1 MKRLFTFM
9 AIVMAVSLTF
19 AQAPLAK
26 KRAAASHK
34 LERMADGKE
43 LAKKAKETKEK
54 QAVLAAK
61 AAAADETSSS
71 LLRKKAV
78 NKGLFN
84 SVEGVEGKVI
94 APVWRGGFKNELA
107 NASYKST
114 ARKTTTQ
121 EGNVTVTTDENGIIT
136 DVAGVEPKLYQRA
149 ATGTAYYLSNGSMNM
164 TTQSGMVTVVEDG
177 DNVYIQNPIT
187 RYTIDAWVKGTKSG
201 NVITVP
207 TRQLL
212 AYNAQYN
219 ATVSLRWGV
228 ITAEGSIGVADDHAE
243 AFTFTVNGNVLT
255 LEGSAAW
262 DQTADAYYMGAFWD
276 DDNSATGYGDA
287 ETVLTY
293 DPTYVAP
300 STDLV
305 ELPTGAEATGW
316 YMNAVAVSSDGE
328 TPVNNQAVNVAFFGN
343 DVYVQGISEDFPNAW
358 VKGTIDGTTITFDK
372 FQYVGKYSSY
382 DCWFIGV
389 DATGESAVIKDAVAT
404 YDATA
409 KTITFVDD
417 VLINAAADRIYY
429 LNWYT
434 DVVLSAENVVIEEP
448 VITDLTAELPYSNT
462 FETEE
467 EQAQAAIY
475 DANDDQSTFSF
486 DKNNTTG
493 NTTAR
498 YRYSTSSNAD
508 DYLVFP
514 GVALKAG
521 TTYKVSVDAAAY
533 GSSYP
538 ERLEVVAGKVAKASE
553 LTLPV
558 IPATVVADKEFVTL
572 SNGEFTVEEDGTYFV
587 AVHAI
592 SDKDQFYLY
601 VDNFSISELDASAP
615 ATVSDLTVVADAQG
629 ANKATVSF
637 TVPALTTGGAAIT
650 EALNV
655 VVKREGE
662 EIMSGEKAAGE
673 TVSFEDEVAAAGYYT
688 YTVATS
694 YADHFGEEAA
704 LKAYIG
710 YDTPDVVNNVTATD
724 KSGSVA
730 LAWEAPVGGAE
741 GYPVNPADFKYNIY
755 PVEMVEFWGMTFPS
769 TDYSNPY
776 VTGLTETS
784 ATVEYDTN
792 SGDQGFT
799 YFAVTAENTTGE
811 SDDAY
816 GAVVTGAPYEMPVAE
831 SVAAGELSYW
841 WGYACDS
848 FNNQTSNSGLYT
860 SENASDGDG
869 GCFEMVAEVPGW
881 VELQSGKIALAGAV
895 NPTLTFD
902 YAAENETEITV
913 YVFTP
918 KGVNRVTSFTAG
930 TDYAAASVS
939 LVEFTNED
947 WVRVIICGT
956 FSAAGSAFIDNVR
969 VFNMLD
975 NNLVAKGIAAAS
987 SVQAG
992 EDVTVTVAVEN
1003 QGSKTAE
1010 AGAYTVDLYC
1020 NDAKVQTLEGT
1031 ELASNATTTFTFTE
1045 ATDVMTPSELVWKAV
1060 VVFEA
1065 DADQSNNT
1073 TATAKTV
1080 IKTNNYPA
1088 VTDLAAEK
1096 DGKAVKL
1103 TWSEPDVT
1111 SAQPTVVTDDF
1122 ESYEGFTTS
1131 AGDWTFVDVDDA
1143 EVGGFQN
1150 SSFTVNGVDILQS
1163 KQSFWVHDVTDATT
1177 WNQTFAAHSGNK
1189 YLGAMFRYDDGQTD
1203 DWAISPVLSGNAQI
1217 ISFYARSYSAEYPE
1231 IIEIL
1236 YSTGSTNTADFIS
1249 VKAATEVPAEWTEF
1263 TAELPEGAKYFA
1275 IRSCASGSFML
1286 LVDDVTYE
1294 ITEVPADLSIAGYNV
1309 YRDGVK
1315 LNAEPV
1321 EETTYTD
1328 ADAAAGEHA
1337 YVVTVVYTQGESK
1350 ASNVATVSVGTGIES
1365 MAAKA
1370 SKVSV
1375 SRQTITVANA
1385 EGQEVSIYTADGKTV
1400 YKAAGQALTS
1410 IRVESGVYVVKVG
1423 KTTMKAVVK

>member
-1 MKRLFTFM
+1 
-9 AIVMAVSLTF
+9 MAVSLTF
-19 AQAPLAK
+19 AQVPLAK
-26 KRAAASHK
+26 KSAAASHK

-107 NASYKST
+107 NAPYKST

-136 DVAGVEPKLYQRA
+136 DVAGVEPKTYLRSEA
-149 ATGTAYYLSNGSMNM
+149 GFAYYNNSGMRM
-164 TTQSGMVTVVEDG
+164 TTQSGAVTVVEDG
-177 DNVYIQNPIT
+177 DNIYIKNPISRLAT
-187 RYTIDAWVKGTKSG
+187 GAWVKGTKNG
-201 NVITVP
+201 NVITVAA
-207 TRQLL
+207 RQPLT
-212 AYNAQYN
+212 YEAQYS
-219 ATVSLRWGV
+219 TSVSLRWGAV
-228 ITAEGSIGVADDHAE
+228 KIDGTKVVFAAADDYAE
-243 AFTFTVNGNVLT
+243 AFTFTVDGNVLT
-255 LEGSAAW
+255 LEGTTAFDSN
-262 DQTADAYYMGAFWD
+262 QTADAYYMGSFWD
-276 DDNSATGYGDA
+276 DDNTNAGFGDA
-287 ETVLTY
+287 ETVLAY

-300 STDLV
+300 STELV

-316 YMNAVAVSSDGE
+316 YMNAVSVSSDSE

-358 VKGTIDGTTITFDK
+358 VKGTIDGTTITFNK

-389 DATGESAVIKDAVAT
+389 DATGETAVIKDAVAT

-429 LNWYT
+429 LNWYAN
-434 DVVLSAENVVIEEP
+434 VVVSAEETVIEEP
-448 VITDLTAELPYSNT
+448 VITELTAELPYSNT
-462 FETEE
+462 FETEA

-475 DANDDQSTFSF
+475 DANNDQSTFSF

-533 GSSYP
+533 GSNYP
-538 ERLEVVAGKVAKASE
+538 ERLEVVAGKVAKTSE

-615 ATVSDLTVVADAQG
+615 ATVSDLTVVANSRG

-637 TVPALTTGGAAIT
+637 TVPTQTVGGAAIT

-673 TVSFEDEVAAAGYYT
+673 TISFGDEVAAAGYYT

-704 LKAYIG
+704 LKVYIG
-710 YDTPDVVNNVTATD
+710 YDTPDVVNNVKATD
-724 KSGSVA
+724 RSGSVF
-730 LAWEAPVGGAE
+730 LSWSRPTGGAA
-741 GYPVNPADFKYNIY
+741 GYPVNFADFKYNVY

-769 TDYSNPY
+769 TDYENPY

-792 SGDQGFT
+792 SGEQGYT
-799 YFAVTAENTTGE
+799 YFAITAENTTGE

-816 GAVVTGAPYEMPVAE
+816 AAVVTGTPYEMPVAE

-841 WGYACDS
+841 WGYACTS
-848 FNNQTSNSGLYT
+848 FNYQTSKGGLYT

-869 GCFEMVAEVPGW
+869 GCFEMVAEVPSW

-902 YAAENETEITV
+902 YAAENEIEIKV

-918 KGVNRVTSFTAG
+918 KGVHQVATFTAG

-947 WVRVIICGT
+947 WVRVSICGT

-1045 ATDVMTPSELVWKAV
+1045 ATNVMTPSELVWKAV

-1073 TATAKTV
+1073 TATTKTT

-1103 TWSEPDVT
+1103 TWSEPDMT
-1111 SAQPTVVTDDF
+1111 AAQPTTITDDF

-1150 SSFTVNGVDILQS
+1150 SSFTVNGVDILKS

-1203 DWAISPVLSGNAQI
+1203 DWAISPVLSGNAQT
-1217 ISFYARSYSAEYPE
+1217 ISFYARSYSADYPE
-1231 IIEIL
+1231 KIEIL

-1294 ITEVPADLSIAGYNV
+1294 ITDVPADLSIAGYNV

-1370 SKVSV
+1370 FKVSV

>member
-637 TVPALTTGGAAIT
+637 TVPALTTGGAAVT

-816 GAVVTGAPYEMPVAE
+816 GAVVTGAPYEMPLFETVAN
-831 SVAAGELSYW
+831 GELSYW
-841 WGYACDS
+841 WGYASDS
-848 FNNQTSNSGLYT
+848 NQQYVEGGLYIG
-860 SENASDGDG
+860 EKGSDDG
-869 GCFEMVAEVPGW
+869 SSFEMYAGTAGW
-881 VELQSGKIALAGAV
+881 VNLQSGKIALAGAV

-902 YAAENETEITV
+902 YSAENETSLVVSVI
-913 YVFTP
+913 TP
-918 KGVNRVTSFTAG
+918 KGEKEVATFTAG
-930 TDYAAASVS
+930 ADFAPATVS
-939 LVEFTNED
+939 LVEFANED
-947 WVRVIICGT
+947 WVRVVITGT
-956 FSAAGSAFIDNVR
+956 FSSAGSAFIDNVR

-1045 ATDVMTPSELVWKAV
+1045 ATNVMTPSELVWKAV

>member
-1 MKRLFTFM
+1 
-9 AIVMAVSLTF
+9 MAVSLTF
-19 AQAPLAK
+19 AQVPLAK
-26 KRAAASHK
+26 KSAAASHK

-71 LLRKKAV
+71 QLRKKAV

-107 NASYKST
+107 NAPYKST

-149 ATGTAYYLSNGSMNM
+149 ATGTAYYSSNQSMKM

-177 DNVYIQNPIT
+177 DNVYIKNPIT
-187 RYTIDAWVKGTKSG
+187 RYTTGAWVKGTKND
-201 NVITVP
+201 NVIIVP

-228 ITAEGSIGVADDHAE
+228 VTAEGNIQAADANAEVFTYSID
-243 AFTFTVNGNVLT
+243 GNVLT
-255 LEGSAAW
+255 LEGTAAY
-262 DQTADAYYMGAFWD
+262 DGTADAYFMGAFWD
-276 DDNSATGYGDA
+276 DDNSPTGYGDA
-287 ETVLTY
+287 STVLTY

-300 STDLV
+300 STELV

-316 YMNAVAVSSDGE
+316 YMNAVSVSSDSE

-358 VKGTIDGTTITFDK
+358 VKGTIDGTTITFNK

-389 DATGESAVIKDAVAT
+389 DATGETAVIKDAVAT

-429 LNWYT
+429 LNWYAN
-434 DVVLSAENVVIEEP
+434 VVVSAEETVIEEP
-448 VITDLTAELPYSNT
+448 VITELTAELPYSNT
-462 FETEE
+462 FETEA

-475 DANDDQSTFSF
+475 DANNDQSTFSF

-533 GSSYP
+533 GSNYP

-615 ATVSDLTVVADAQG
+615 ATVSDLTVVANSRG

-637 TVPALTTGGAAIT
+637 TVPTQTVGGAAIT

-673 TVSFEDEVAAAGYYT
+673 TVSFGDEVAAAGYYT

-704 LKAYIG
+704 LKVYIG
-710 YDTPDVVNNVTATD
+710 YDTPDVVNNVKATD
-724 KSGSVA
+724 RSGSVF
-730 LAWEAPVGGAE
+730 LSWSRPTGGAA
-741 GYPVNPADFKYNIY
+741 GYPVNFADFKYNVY

-769 TDYSNPY
+769 TDYENPY

-792 SGDQGFT
+792 SGEQGYT
-799 YFAVTAENTTGE
+799 YFAITAENTTGE

-816 GAVVTGAPYEMPVAE
+816 AAVVTGTPYEMPVAE

-841 WGYACDS
+841 WGYACTS
-848 FNNQTSNSGLYT
+848 FNYQTSKGGLYT

-869 GCFEMVAEVPGW
+869 GCFEMVAEVPSW

-902 YAAENETEITV
+902 YAAENEIEIKV

-918 KGVNRVTSFTAG
+918 KGVHQVATFTAG

-947 WVRVIICGT
+947 WVRVSICGT

-1045 ATDVMTPSELVWKAV
+1045 ATNVMTPSELVWKAV

-1073 TATAKTV
+1073 TATTKTT

-1103 TWSEPDVT
+1103 TWSEPDMT
-1111 SAQPTVVTDDF
+1111 AAQPTTITDDF

-1150 SSFTVNGVDILQS
+1150 SSFTVNGVDILKS

-1189 YLGAMFRYDDGQTD
+1189 YLGAMFRYDGGQVD
-1203 DWAISPVLSGNAQI
+1203 DWAISPVLSGNAQT
-1217 ISFYARSYSAEYPE
+1217 ISFYARSYSGEYPE
-1231 IIEIL
+1231 MIEIL

-1275 IRSCASGSFML
+1275 IRSRATDSFML

-1294 ITEVPADLSIAGYNV
+1294 VTDVPADLSIAGYNV

-1350 ASNVATVSVGTGIES
+1350 ASNVATVSVGTGIEN